1 MTPQEQFLKSLEEI
15 KDLAALQGG
24 FISNIQLDECMP
36 DMNDTQRAL
45 IKDYLKQNKIG
56 LDKPLEGEESP
67 EETGEDGHLNIY
79 LDELKESEPVNE
91 DKKKLLLREALNGG
105 QLAKENLIEAYLP
118 AVVDIAKLYAGQ
130 GADMADLIGEGNVA
144 LTVSVE
150 NLNCVD
156 TPEDADSMIVK
167 MIMNSMEAF
176 IGLENEEEQMMEQV
190 LTDTAKVLEQAKQM
204 AEELLRKVTV
214 EELSKETDIPEDKIR
229 EAMQFAKECMD
240 YIEEEGK

>member
-24 FISNIQLDECMP
+24 FISTIQLDECMP
-36 DMNDTQRAL
+36 DMNDTQRTL

-105 QLAKENLIEAYLP
+105 KLAKENLIEAYLP

>member
-24 FISNIQLDECMP
+24 FISTIQLDECMP

-67 EETGEDGHLNIY
+67 EETREDGHLNIY
-79 LDELKESEPVNE
+79 LEELKESEPVNE

-105 QLAKENLIEAYLP
+105 KLAKENLIEAYLP

-167 MIMNSMEAF
+167 MMMNSMEAF